1 MKPLRTLCKRVLQFV
16 TALKIP
22 VEKIIRG
29 TVAQRITL
37 NRPTEAKAMNY
48 PNVLSI
54 IIRSFARRD
63 LNLVSV
69 HDDFSNRVFISDVQL
84 TSPGLNIG
92 PARPVSP

>member
-48 PNVLSI
+48 PNVLRI

-69 HDDFSNRVFISDVQL
+69 HDDFSRVFISDVQL

-92 PARPVSP
+92 PANPVSP